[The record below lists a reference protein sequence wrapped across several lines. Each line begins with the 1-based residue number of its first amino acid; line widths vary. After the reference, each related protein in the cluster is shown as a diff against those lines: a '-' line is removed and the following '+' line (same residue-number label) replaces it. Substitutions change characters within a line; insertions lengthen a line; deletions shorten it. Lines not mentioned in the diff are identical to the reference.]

1 MEIKKEGENG
11 IQIKENIIL
20 LSNEQSVYY
29 TLRVL

>member
-20 LSNEQSVYY
+20 LSHEQSVYY